1 VSLEQRKSHRYFVPS
16 LRQEGELRFGQFRLP
31 VRLLDQ
37 SAGGFAAMSWQP
49 PGVEIDSAG
58 LLRAGDD
65 WHEIRLINVTPME
78 APESEETSAPD
89 DQGQCFRLGLYR
101 LGDAFDP
108 DKKEA
113 TWSWPMLRDHLN
125 NIMPPHSSTV
135 GFGMLFVIAVVV
147 LPVVAILLM
156 QNWNGNTVGDEV
168 GLTKSIAATAKP
180 GKQEPDWEKLS
191 SGIQSDATTIL
202 SSGEKAVSLGRLANQ
217 AEELT
222 HVIFQNPG
230 ASVFLLPQMVRQL
243 RITEEQKRQLQ
254 QIVDTTSEVII
265 TLEDQISGAIS
276 PEQYQKLNNMA
287 RNNALQFLSDEQRSK
302 WKIISGESP
311 QNKRVP
317 PLKDDK

>member
-1 VSLEQRKSHRYFVPS
+1 VSLEQRKSYRYSVPS
-16 LRQEGELRFGQFRLP
+16 LRQDGELRFGEFRLP

-37 SAGGFAAMSWQP
+37 SAGGFAAMSRQP

-78 APESEETSAPD
+78 PPESEETSTPE

-113 TWSWPMLRDHLN
+113 SWSWSMLRDHLN
-125 NIMPPHSSTV
+125 NIMPPHSPAV
-135 GFGMLFVIAVVV
+135 GFGVLFVTAVVV

-156 QNWNGNTVGDEV
+156 QNWNGNSVGDEV
-168 GLTKSIAATAKP
+168 GLAKSIAATAKL

-191 SGIQSDATTIL
+191 SGAQSKATPILTSEEDAAPLKRL
-202 SSGEKAVSLGRLANQ
+202 SNYT
-217 AEELT
+217 EELT
-222 HVIFQNPG
+222 HVISRNPG
-230 ASVFLLPQMVRQL
+230 ASVFLLPQVVRQL

-254 QIVDTTSEVII
+254 QIAATTSEVII
-265 TLEDQISGAIS
+265 TIEDQINGAIS
-276 PEQYQKLNNMA
+276 PEQYQKLHNMA
-287 RNNALQFLSDEQRSK
+287 RNNALQFLTDEQRSK
-302 WKIISGESP
+302 WIIISGESP
-311 QNKRVP
+311 QNKSVP
-317 PLKDDK
+317 PVKDDK